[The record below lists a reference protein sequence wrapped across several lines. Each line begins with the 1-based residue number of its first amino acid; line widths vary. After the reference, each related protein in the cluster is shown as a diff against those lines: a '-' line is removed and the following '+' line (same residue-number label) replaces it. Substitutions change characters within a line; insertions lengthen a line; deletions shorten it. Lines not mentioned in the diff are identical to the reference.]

1 MKARKEWCGR
11 AVGRKSEAQGGRNVD
26 GREEQMG
33 MEIQVSN
40 KMVSIVSPGS
50 RSQSRDECVTT

>member
-1 MKARKEWCGR
+1 M
-11 AVGRKSEAQGGRNVD
+11 GRKSEAQSGRNVD
-26 GREEQMG
+26 GSEEQMG

-40 KMVSIVSPGS
+40 EMVSIVSPGS